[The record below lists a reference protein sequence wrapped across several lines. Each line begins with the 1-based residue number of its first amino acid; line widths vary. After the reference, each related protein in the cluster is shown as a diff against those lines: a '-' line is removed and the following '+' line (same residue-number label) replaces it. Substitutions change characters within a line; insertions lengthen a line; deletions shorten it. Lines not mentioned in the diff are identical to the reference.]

1 MSKKRRAARPSK
13 TYEHTVSEKVLM
25 ARVIHVLRVAGFR
38 VNRPDPLLPPL
49 DLFMHIFD
57 SRKSAGVGF
66 PDLNGVRPEPH
77 LDLWYIETKT
87 EKGRLTADQKLWKG
101 VLESIEEA
109 SGGRVKYRLVRPSTF
124 PDLVKELGVRDSRLF
139 V

>member
-1 MSKKRRAARPSK
+1 
-13 TYEHTVSEKVLM
+13 M

-38 VNRPDPLLPPL
+38 VPREDPLSPSL

-66 PDLNGVRPEPH
+66 PDLNAAHPEW
-77 LDLWYIETKT
+77 LETWYIETKT
-87 EKGRLTADQKLWKG
+87 EKGRLTADQKLWKA
-101 VLESIEEA
+101 VLENIEAA

-124 PDLVKELGVRDSRLF
+124 PDLVKELGVADNRLF